1 MQKINRRK
9 EFFDTLNPYF
19 IKRGFKFYNHF
30 GNPTLVK
37 YIREDLVCQ
46 FYFHFP
52 TKSKIPSFS
61 QFLISHFEVENIILE
76 LDTPD
81 FDFELYK
88 SIHKERAI
96 LSTIEQK
103 VKIDFKENKRL
114 ETVEDYKSY
123 AKAIL
128 KYAQTDGKAFIE
140 KYSYLPNI
148 LTKMNELEN
157 KSDNWMNEGL
167 YWRNDKGDSI
177 SGSAESYF
185 RVLIISKLCNDPML
199 HEKIKKV
206 DVMFSSWNEEWNQ
219 SYEQLKIRLES
230 ISPKYNLE

>member
-30 GNPTLVK
+30 GAPSLVK
-37 YIREDLVCQ
+37 FIRDDLLCS
-46 FYFHFP
+46 FYMNFP
-52 TKSKIPSFS
+52 SKSGIPFFS
-61 QFLISHFEVENIILE
+61 RFLLSHFEVEDIILE
-76 LDTPD
+76 IDIPSMDLDTYRKKDKD
-81 FDFELYK
+81 FL
-88 SIHKERAI
+88 H
-96 LSTIEQK
+96 TIEQIK
-103 VKIDFKENKRL
+103 VKIDFKENKCL

-148 LTKMNELEN
+148 LIKMDELEN
-157 KSDNWMNEGL
+157 KSENWMNEGL
-167 YWRNDKGDSI
+167 YWRNDNGDSI